1 VADLLLITDIP
12 RLKKV
17 FLQLAEERNLPLRVA
32 GSLEKGAEEIVAD
45 KPAMVFVQTHL
56 SGLSADILLMHLKK
70 LLGRRRTRFVLLSPN
85 DQVSDSV
92 IKLYNN
98 YIDTSLDDKPLLD
111 AINATVDVLAPK
123 GKKAGVAPLNKRD
136 AAAVQDRKEVIEP
149 LHEGSP
155 SIVAGNIGEVS
166 LPEPASPEAELE
178 VAAPEDASEPSLEEQ
193 GVVYTPRPRM
203 SVYSEFTSTFDSA
216 VNDISETEV
225 PEAPLPEQVDTW
237 KDVRTET
244 IETEPLRLRSKRA
257 TFLLWFVPLVAVV
270 VGITLWQH
278 RGSQPK
284 PIDLAPV
291 SPLMPAGKPAS
302 AVPSPGEPAKTYA
315 PAAQVIRDG
324 AVKPQAGGGD
334 GRLSDK
340 AVLSA
345 IAENRINKEQ
355 STPAS
360 AVPQPTALPGFI
372 PRGGLDKEYGTANP
386 GWERYKGVV
395 TEFKVFREG
404 AAIKAIQIIDRGGQ
418 GIPEIFMK
426 NVLGQLAKTPSFVQI
441 SLEKKEGYEIQRG
454 QVSGN
459 LSTVFYRDAKG
470 GKLRA
475 FVVTWQ

>member
-17 FLQLAEERNLPLRVA
+17 FLRLAGERNLPLRVA

-92 IKLYNN
+92 IKLYHN

-111 AINATVDVLAPK
+111 AINTTVDALAPK
-123 GKKAGVAPLNKRD
+123 GKKAGAAPLNTKD
-136 AAAVQDRKEVIEP
+136 AVAVPDRKEVIEP
-149 LHEGSP
+149 LHEGP
-155 SIVAGNIGEVS
+155 ASIVAGNIGEVS
-166 LPEPASPEAELE
+166 LPEPAAQAVEPE

-193 GVVYTPRPRM
+193 GAVYAPRPRM
-203 SVYSEFTSTFDSA
+203 SVYSEFTGTFDSA
-216 VNDISETEV
+216 VNDISVAEV
-225 PEAPLPEQVDTW
+225 SEASPPEQVDTW
-237 KDVRTET
+237 NNET
-244 IETEPLRLRSKRA
+244 IKAEPVRLRSKRA
-257 TFLLWFVPLVAVV
+257 TFLLWLVPLVAVV

-278 RGSQPK
+278 SGSQPK
-284 PIDLAPV
+284 SNDLAPV
-291 SPLMPAGKPAS
+291 SPAIPAGKPAS
-302 AVPSPGEPAKTYA
+302 ALPPTGEPAKASA
-315 PAAQVIRDG
+315 PTVPVIRDG
-324 AVKPQAGGGD
+324 SVKPQAGGGD
-334 GRLSDK
+334 GHLSDK

-345 IAENRINKEQ
+345 IAENRGNGGQ
-355 STPAS
+355 RSSAS
-360 AVPQPTALPGFI
+360 AVPRLTALPGFI
-372 PRGGLDKEYGTANP
+372 PRGGLDKEYGAANP

-404 AAIKAIQIIDRGGQ
+404 AAIKAIQIIDRGAQ
-418 GIPEIFMK
+418 GIPETFMK

-454 QVSGN
+454 QVAGN
-459 LSTVFYRDAKG
+459 LSAVFYRDAKG